1 MLHIFGPEILLLAV
15 RSWQHLTVL
24 AIQLLTVGRVSPLFC
39 ILRHGYESWRSFVQC
54 VFNSIIG
61 ADSRLSLIVQV
72 LTTAIDE
79 DLAVDLLNGVV
90 NNVLR
95 GLCLPLLL
103 RILVVLRDKV
113 AQLYHFDLLTHVH
126 RLDVVLESVHLLS
139 DFVFSDR

>member
-1 MLHIFGPEILLLAV
+1 VLHIFSPEILLLAV

-24 AIQLLTVGRVSPLFC
+24 AVQLLTVGRVSPLLC
-39 ILRHGYESWRSFVQC
+39 ILRHRYESWCSFVQC
-54 VFNSIIG
+54 IFNSIIG

-90 NNVLR
+90 NNVLG

-103 RILVVLRDKV
+103 RILVVLCDKV
-113 AQLYHFDLLTHVH
+113 AQLYHFDLLTRVH